1 MRKRSW
7 INDTNE
13 NQSLFYNEIKT
24 VKNGE
29 RLHENQ
35 NNFSKKL
42 AFPFDER

>member
-1 MRKRSW
+1 MRKKSW
-7 INDTNE
+7 INDANE
-13 NQSLFYNEIKT
+13 NQSLFYNEKKT

-29 RLHENQ
+29 RLRENQ